1 VVEGTNRLERS
12 DVLIGEVWLAS
23 GQSNMQ
29 WSVEASDS
37 AAAEIAVADYPQLRL
52 FSIKREVGRRL
63 ALWAL
68 ARTYGRDRLVYSGPL
83 VAEAMAEPGAVRLR
97 FDHVGNG
104 LAARDGQPL
113 SWFEMAA
120 ADGRFRPA
128 LARIDGSTIVLT
140 SPEVTAPV
148 QARLGWSEEASPNL
162 INREGLPAS
171 PFWIEVRSR

>member
-1 VVEGTNRLERS
+1 MAVTT
-12 DVLIGEVWLAS
+12 DVGDLVDIHPRNK
-23 GQSNMQ
+23 Q
-29 WSVEASDS
+29 
-37 AAAEIAVADYPQLRL
+37 
-52 FSIKREVGRRL
+52 EVGRRL

-97 FDHVGNG
+97 FDHVGSG

-113 SWFEMAA
+113 SWFEVAA

-171 PFWIEVRSR
+171 PFWIEARSR